1 LVQPFSEACRLPSD
15 WQPGQPRPS
24 DAEIRYSAP
33 FLIASGMPV
42 EKCLGTPA
50 EQVRC
55 ALGYVWA
62 ARRELLRE
70 HEFYDACIVG
80 GGDSV
85 IVRAAYDRIDDAIRL
100 HLMNAARRDHYLH
113 WARPFSDTVRGS
125 VSFVEGELWHL
136 WHGKSENRQYRR
148 RLEDFS
154 RFDFDPGNDIS
165 LDDNQAWTWSS
176 DKPALH
182 GFVQGYFASR
192 MEDG

>member
-1 LVQPFSEACRLPSD
+1 MATSFGRSEIGVAPRL
-15 WQPGQPRPS
+15 
-24 DAEIRYSAP
+24 
-33 FLIASGMPV
+33 F
-42 EKCLGTPA
+42 
-50 EQVRC
+50 
-55 ALGYVWA
+55 
-62 ARRELLRE
+62 
-70 HEFYDACIVG
+70 G

-85 IVRAAYDRIDDAIRL
+85 LVRAAYDRIDDAIRL
-100 HLMNAARRDHYLH
+100 HLMNAARRDHYLR
-113 WARPFSDTVRGS
+113 WARPFANTVRGS

-154 RFDFDPGNDIS
+154 LFDFDPSIDIS
-165 LDDNQAWTWSS
+165 LDDNQAWTWCS